1 MLKLPLIS
9 KYSHVLI
16 HILIRSDK
24 KNRTKQFRIQAL
36 DRVTFFV
43 YKPQKPK
50 ATYKKCFYSCYGI
63 ALFTD
68 PLPSIG
74 TKRWDSTTS
83 AVWRRNKMVSKC
95 SYVVPSICSFLK
107 LNIKNQQAHVNLIL
121 QRCVALDLKKNGMEI

>member
-43 YKPQKPK
+43 YKP
-50 ATYKKCFYSCYGI
+50 
-63 ALFTD
+63 
-68 PLPSIG
+68 
-74 TKRWDSTTS
+74 
-83 AVWRRNKMVSKC
+83 
-95 SYVVPSICSFLK
+95 
-107 LNIKNQQAHVNLIL
+107 
-121 QRCVALDLKKNGMEI
+121 